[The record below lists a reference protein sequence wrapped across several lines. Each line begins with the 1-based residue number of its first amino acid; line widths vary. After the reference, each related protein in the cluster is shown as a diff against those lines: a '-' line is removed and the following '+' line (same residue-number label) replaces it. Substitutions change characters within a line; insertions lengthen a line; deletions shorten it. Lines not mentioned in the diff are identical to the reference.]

1 VKLPALF
8 LRIASVSALVQAVL
22 HTIGGVFGKPGPGA
36 AQAAVLAMQSNS
48 FMVVGHPRTYFD
60 FYIGFGLAIT
70 IFLAIGAGVFWQLSS
85 LAKNGTYR
93 LRPII
98 ATFLVG
104 YLALVVDAQAYFF
117 IGPVICDVLIA
128 LCLGL
133 AIFTVRQSPAS
144 GIGLS

>member
-1 VKLPALF
+1 MMPALF
-8 LRIASVSALVQAVL
+8 LRIASVLALAQAVL
-22 HTIGGVFGKPGPGA
+22 HTVGGVFGKPGAGA
-36 AQAAVLAMQSNS
+36 ARAAVLAMQSNS

-93 LRPII
+93 LRPIV
-98 ATFLVG
+98 ATLLIG
-104 YLALVVDAQAYFF
+104 YLALAVDAQAYFF

-128 LCLGL
+128 LCLGS
-133 AIFTVRQSPAS
+133 AIFTARQSPAS
-144 GIGLS
+144 